1 MSTMITFPATGTTP
15 SPWFDLG
22 RHDDDPDDPAA
33 ADGNADGDEGTDDTA
48 DEDDEAQDLLAEAAD
63 GDTDDDGDEDEP
75 EGLGDAGKRALA
87 RMKAERAAAKKEAA
101 AAKKAAADE
110 RRKAA
115 ALAKRVD
122 EFEDRD
128 RTDLEKA
135 QKAAE
140 RATEQAAKATARAVR
155 GEIKV
160 GAAGRFTDPEDAIDV
175 LMLHPDRY
183 VGDDGDV
190 DTDAI
195 ETALDELLQRKPHW
209 GVREETAA
217 AGDGDGGGA
226 KPKAKPKP
234 KPDPGQGSRGAPAAK
249 DFRTA
254 SKDEVDTEMK
264 RLGVRP
270 L

>member
-1 MSTMITFPATGTTP
+1 MSTTTITFPATGTTP

-22 RHDDDPDDPAA
+22 RHDDDPDDTA
-33 ADGNADGDEGTDDTA
+33 ADSNTEGDEGTDDTA
-48 DEDDEAQDLLAEAAD
+48 DEDDEAQDLLADAAD
-63 GDTDDDGDEDEP
+63 SDTDDDSGDEDEP

-101 AAKKAAADE
+101 AAKKAAAEE

-135 QKAAE
+135 QKTAE
-140 RATEQAAKATARAVR
+140 RATELATKATARAVR

-160 GAAGRFTDPEDAIDV
+160 LATGRFTDPEDAIDV

-183 VGDDGDV
+183 VGDDGDI
-190 DTDAI
+190 DSDAI
-195 ETALDELLQRKPHW
+195 ETALDELLQRKSHW
-209 GVREETAA
+209 GVREEPAA
-217 AGDGDGGGA
+217 DGGAGA
-226 KPKAKPKP
+226 KPKAKAKP

-249 DFRTA
+249 DFKSA
-254 SKDEVDTEMK
+254 SKDEVDAELK

>member
-1 MSTMITFPATGTTP
+1 MSTDTTTVPSTGTTP
-15 SPWFDLG
+15 ILWFDLG
-22 RHDDDPDDPAA
+22 RHDDDPDDTAVDSGA
-33 ADGNADGDEGTDDTA
+33 EGDEGTDETA
-48 DEDDEAQDLLAEAAD
+48 GEDDEAQDLLADAAD
-63 GDTDDDGDEDEP
+63 SDTDDDSDDDP
-75 EGLGDAGKRALA
+75 DAEGLGDAGKRALA
-87 RMKAERAAAKKEAA
+87 RMKAERTAAKKEAA
-101 AAKKAAADE
+101 DAKRAAADE

-140 RATEQAAKATARAVR
+140 RATELATKATARAVR

-183 VGDDGDV
+183 VGDDGDI
-190 DTDAI
+190 DSDAI

-209 GVREETAA
+209 GLREEPAA
-217 AGDGDGGGA
+217 EGDGAAA
-226 KPKAKPKP
+226 KPKAKAKP

-249 DFRTA
+249 DFTTA
-254 SKDEVDTEMK
+254 SKDEVDAELK